1 MDKKFEMPEVQVI
14 NLEADVIV
22 TSDPDCPREIG

>member
-14 NLEADVIV
+14 ELENDVIV
-22 TSDPDCPREIG
+22 TSDECAREIG